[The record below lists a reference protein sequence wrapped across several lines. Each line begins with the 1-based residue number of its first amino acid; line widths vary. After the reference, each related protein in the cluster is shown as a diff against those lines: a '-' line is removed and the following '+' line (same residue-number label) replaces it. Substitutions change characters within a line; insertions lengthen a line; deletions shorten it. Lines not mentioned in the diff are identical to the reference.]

1 MTTSAPR
8 QRMARADRRDQLLAV
23 AEKEFVE
30 RGYALASMDDLAD
43 RAGVTKPVLYDHFGS
58 KDGLLAAILGQTGA
72 DLLAATSAAT
82 QGKSSSQEQL
92 AAGLLAY
99 FGFVERRRSAWALLL
114 REVAPGTLAAAA
126 VDAVRQSQVD
136 LVAAAVADHLPSRD
150 AALAEVYAHVVTGA
164 AERLAAVRLE
174 DPGFTAE
181 AATADL
187 MDVMWL
193 GFATLEGGRRWKGRP

>member
-1 MTTSAPR
+1 
-8 QRMARADRRDQLLAV
+8 MARADRRDQLLAV
-23 AEKEFVE
+23 AEKQFVE
-30 RGYALASMDDLAD
+30 RGYAFASMDDLAD
-43 RAGVTKPVLYDHFGS
+43 LAGVTKPVLYDHFGS
-58 KDGLLAAILGQTGA
+58 KDGLLAAILGQAGA
-72 DLLAATSAAT
+72 ELLAATSAAT

-99 FGFVERRRSAWALLL
+99 FGFVERRRGAWALLL

-136 LVAAAVADHLPSRD
+136 LVAAAVAHHLPSQD
-150 AALAEVYAHVVTGA
+150 AALAQVYAHAVTGA
-164 AERLAAVRLE
+164 AERLAGVRLE

-193 GFATLEGGRRWKGRP
+193 GLATLEGGRRWEGRP